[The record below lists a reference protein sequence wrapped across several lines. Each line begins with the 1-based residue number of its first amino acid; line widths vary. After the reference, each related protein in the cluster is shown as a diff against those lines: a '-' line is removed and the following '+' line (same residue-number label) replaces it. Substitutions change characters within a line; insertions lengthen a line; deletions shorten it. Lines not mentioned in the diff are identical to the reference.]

1 MQKFNNRLALGLFIA
16 CNTILLAGCSL
27 KPVATSPTQMYVLNP
42 TIPTITAKPIKAALL
57 VEIPKSTQAF
67 DTMQMAYVNKPY
79 QLTYFSYNQWADT
92 PAQMLHPLL
101 IQALQ
106 NTGHFHAVI
115 ATANSTQYDVTLN
128 TRLLQLQ
135 QVFLHHPSQIQL
147 NLRAQLINNATHHV
161 IATQQFN
168 ITEPAPQDTPYGGV
182 IAANKATEKLL
193 QQITQF
199 VLDHTQQITTQ

>member
-1 MQKFNNRLALGLFIA
+1 MSKLTTRFVINLLSIA
-16 CNTILLAGCSL
+16 SVTLIAGCSL
-27 KPVATSPTQMYVLNP
+27 KPVQYSPSQTYVLSPSVP
-42 TIPTITAKPIKAALL
+42 TTTAKPTQLTLL
-57 VEIPKSTQAF
+57 VESPKATQAF
-67 DTMQMAYVNKPY
+67 DTTQMAYVNKPY

-115 ATANSTQYDVTLN
+115 ANPNTTQYDVVLKITV
-128 TRLLQLQ
+128 LQLQ
-135 QVFLHHPSQIQL
+135 QSFLQKPSQIQF
-147 NLRAQLINNATHHV
+147 NVRAQLVNNTSHQV

-168 ITEPAPQDTPYGGV
+168 ITEAAAEDTPYGGV

-199 VLDHTQQITTQ
+199 CLDNTKHI